1 MGSDVEVI
9 PGVLELVAQMRAAG
23 IVQLSVHPD
32 GSPAGITLGPA
43 PSVAVVA
50 PRDRATQPDLSD
62 PSVTEHGREHEQ
74 LRAQV
79 AQRLR
84 TQYAAS
90 GAVVTAEEISREL
103 ARVVAA
109 RAR

>member
-1 MGSDVEVI
+1 M
-9 PGVLELVAQMRAAG
+9 PGRAEIES
-23 IVQLSVHPD
+23 IVQFMREFGVVELSGPWGPGCDVY
-32 GSPAGITLGPA
+32 GIKLGPA
-43 PSVAVVA
+43 PGPPFA
-50 PRDRATQPDLSD
+50 PHERATQPDMSN
-62 PSVTEHGREHEQ
+62 PSATEQGREHEQ